1 MIKLNQKCINNMIL
15 HAKDTTP
22 NECCGIIASK
32 NGIFEKLYRITNS
45 AQSSFRY
52 IMDSKEFYN
61 AYKEID
67 DNGWDIFAL
76 YHSHTHSEA
85 YPSQTDIRLTSWPD
99 SYYII
104 ISLQIP
110 EEKRNKNLN
119 LARPLTLNDFIGQE
133 QLKSSLR
140 IAIDA
145 SIFRKEPLEHT
156 LLYGQPGLGKTT
168 LAFLIAHELN
178 TKCRIATAPA
188 IERPRDI
195 VGLLLGLKE
204 GEVLFIDEIH
214 RLNRLT
220 EELLYSAMEDFR
232 LDLTMGANRGA
243 RCRTINLPKFT
254 LIGATTKLASISAPL
269 RDRFGISQ
277 KIEFYTCDELK
288 QIIVNFSRLI
298 NLNLED
304 EASYDL
310 AKISRGTPRIALR
323 LLRRV
328 RDYAQV
334 VMKTNTISVNLIK
347 KALNSYQIDEKGL
360 DSLDRHYLS
369 FLNQNNNIP
378 TGLDSIA
385 AGLGDD
391 SSMLEFVV
399 EPYLIKIGFLTSTP
413 RGRLLT
419 AMGKKYIESKNDN
432 F

>member
-1 MIKLNQKCINNMIL
+1 M
-15 HAKDTTP
+15 A
-22 NECCGIIASK
+22 II
-32 NGIFEKLYRITNS
+32 
-45 AQSSFRY
+45 SSNIGDNDFSLRKKELRLV
-52 IMDSKEFYN
+52 DSK
-61 AYKEID
+61 I
-67 DNGWDIFAL
+67 
-76 YHSHTHSEA
+76 
-85 YPSQTDIRLTSWPD
+85 
-99 SYYII
+99 
-104 ISLQIP
+104 IP
-110 EEKRNKNLN
+110 EEKSKNLN
-119 LARPLTLNDFIGQE
+119 LARPNTLKEFIGQK

-145 SIFRKEPLEHT
+145 SIYRKEPLEHT
-156 LLYGQPGLGKTT
+156 LFYGQPGLGKTT
-168 LAFLIAHELN
+168 LAFLIAHEMN

-243 RCRTINLPKFT
+243 RCRTINLPRFT
-254 LIGATTKLASISAPL
+254 LIGATTKLASISSPL

-277 KIEFYTCDELK
+277 KIEFYTYDELK
-288 QIIVNFSRLI
+288 QIILNFSRLI
-298 NLNLED
+298 DLNLDD
-304 EASYDL
+304 EASYNL

-334 VMKTNTISVNLIK
+334 VKKTNYISVNLIK

-360 DSLDRHYLS
+360 DSLDRQYLS

-378 TGLDSIA
+378 IGLDSIA

-391 SSMLEFVV
+391 PSMLEFVV
-399 EPYLIKIGFLTSTP
+399 EPYLIQIGFLTRTP

-419 AMGKKYIESKNDN
+419 AVGKKYIDSRNDN

>member
-1 MIKLNQKCINNMIL
+1 M
-15 HAKDTTP
+15 A
-22 NECCGIIASK
+22 IISS
-32 NGIFEKLYRITNS
+32 NIGDNDF
-45 AQSSFRY
+45 SFRKKELRLV
-52 IMDSKEFYN
+52 DSK
-61 AYKEID
+61 
-67 DNGWDIFAL
+67 
-76 YHSHTHSEA
+76 
-85 YPSQTDIRLTSWPD
+85 
-99 SYYII
+99 I
-104 ISLQIP
+104 IS
-110 EEKRNKNLN
+110 EEKRNNNLH
-119 LARPLTLNDFIGQE
+119 LARPCTLHEFIGQE
-133 QLKSSLR
+133 KLKSSLR

-145 SIFRKEPLEHT
+145 SIYRKEPLEHI

-168 LAFLIAHELN
+168 LAFLIANEMH
-178 TKCRIATAPA
+178 TKCRIASAPA

-204 GEVLFIDEIH
+204 GDVLFIDEIH

-243 RCRTINLPKFT
+243 RCRTINLPRFT
-254 LIGATTKLASISAPL
+254 LIGATTKLHSISVPL
-269 RDRFGISQ
+269 KDRFGISQ
-277 KIEFYTCDELK
+277 KMHFYTYDELK
-288 QIIVNFSRLI
+288 KIIVNFALLI
-298 NLNLED
+298 NLNLDE
-304 EASYDL
+304 EASYNL

-334 VMKTNTISVNLIK
+334 VKKTNVISSNLIK
-347 KALNSYQIDEKGL
+347 KALNSLQIDEKGL
-360 DSLDRHYLS
+360 DALDRQYLS
-369 FLNQNNNIP
+369 FLNKNNNVP

-399 EPYLIKIGFLTSTP
+399 EPYLIQIGFLMRTP

-419 AMGKKYIESKNDN
+419 SLGKKFIDSKNDN

>member
-1 MIKLNQKCINNMIL
+1 M
-15 HAKDTTP
+15 A
-22 NECCGIIASK
+22 IISSNIGDSNFPPRK
-32 NGIFEKLYRITNS
+32 QELRIV
-45 AQSSFRY
+45 
-52 IMDSKEFYN
+52 DSK
-61 AYKEID
+61 IV
-67 DNGWDIFAL
+67 
-76 YHSHTHSEA
+76 SE
-85 YPSQTDIRLTSWPD
+85 
-99 SYYII
+99 
-104 ISLQIP
+104 
-110 EEKRNKNLN
+110 ENNNKNLN
-119 LARPLTLNDFIGQE
+119 FARPKTFKEFIGQE
-133 QLKSSLR
+133 QIKASLR

-145 SIFRKEPLEHT
+145 SLYRKEALEHT

-168 LAFLIAHELN
+168 LAFLIANEMN
-178 TKCRIATAPA
+178 TRFRIASAPA

-243 RCRTINLPKFT
+243 RCRTINLPRFT

-277 KIEFYTCDELK
+277 KIEFYSNDELH
-288 QIIVNFSRLI
+288 QIISNYSNLI
-298 NLNLED
+298 NLTLED
-304 EASYDL
+304 KASRAL

-323 LLRRV
+323 LLKRI

-334 VMKTNTISVNLIK
+334 IKKTNLIDLDVVK
-347 KALNSYQIDEKGL
+347 KALNSQKIDAKGL
-360 DSLDRHYLS
+360 DYLDRKYLS
-369 FLNQNNNIP
+369 FLNLNNNSPI
-378 TGLDSIA
+378 GLDAIA
-385 AGLGDD
+385 AGLGED

-399 EPYLIKIGFLTSTP
+399 EPYLMQIGFLTRTS

-419 AMGKKYIESKNDN
+419 SLGKRYINSNNDN

>member
-1 MIKLNQKCINNMIL
+1 M
-15 HAKDTTP
+15 A
-22 NECCGIIASK
+22 II
-32 NGIFEKLYRITNS
+32 
-45 AQSSFRY
+45 SS
-52 IMDSKEFYN
+52 N
-61 AYKEID
+61 ID
-67 DNGWDIFAL
+67 DNDFSL
-76 YHSHTHSEA
+76 RKKEL
-85 YPSQTDIRLTSWPD
+85 RLVD
-99 SYYII
+99 SKI
-104 ISLQIP
+104 IP
-110 EEKRNKNLN
+110 EEKRNNNLN
-119 LARPLTLNDFIGQE
+119 LARPRTLQEFIGQE

-145 SIFRKEPLEHT
+145 AKYRAEPLEHI
-156 LLYGQPGLGKTT
+156 LFHGQPGLGKTT
-168 LAFLIAHELN
+168 LAFLIANEMN
-178 TKCRIATAPA
+178 TKCRITTAPA

-195 VGLLLGLKE
+195 VGLLLGLRE

-243 RCRTINLPKFT
+243 RCRTINLPRFT

-277 KIEFYTCDELK
+277 KIEFYTFDELE
-288 QIIVNFSRLI
+288 QIIFNFSRLI
-298 NLNLED
+298 NINLDNES
-304 EASYDL
+304 SYIL

-334 VMKTNTISVNLIK
+334 VYKTNKISVNLIK
-347 KALNSYQIDEKGL
+347 KALDSYQIDEKGL
-360 DSLDRHYLS
+360 DSLDRRYLT

-378 TGLDSIA
+378 IGLDSIA
-385 AGLGDD
+385 SGLGDD

-399 EPYLIKIGFLTSTP
+399 EPYLIQIGLLIRTP

-419 AMGKKYIESKNDN
+419 NLGKNYLNSKK
-432 F
+432 

>member
-1 MIKLNQKCINNMIL
+1 M
-15 HAKDTTP
+15 A
-22 NECCGIIASK
+22 II
-32 NGIFEKLYRITNS
+32 
-45 AQSSFRY
+45 SSNIGDDDFSLRKKELRLV
-52 IMDSKEFYN
+52 DSK
-61 AYKEID
+61 I
-67 DNGWDIFAL
+67 
-76 YHSHTHSEA
+76 
-85 YPSQTDIRLTSWPD
+85 
-99 SYYII
+99 
-104 ISLQIP
+104 IP
-110 EEKRNKNLN
+110 EEKRNNNLN
-119 LARPLTLNDFIGQE
+119 LARPLTLKEFIGQE
-133 QLKSSLR
+133 QLKTSLR

-145 SIFRKEPLEHT
+145 SIYRKEPLEHI
-156 LLYGQPGLGKTT
+156 LLYGQPGLGKTS
-168 LAFLIAHELN
+168 LAFLIANEMN
-178 TKCRIATAPA
+178 TKCRVATAPA

-214 RLNRLT
+214 RLNRVT

-232 LDLTMGANRGA
+232 LDLTMGANRGT
-243 RCRTINLPKFT
+243 RCRTINLPRFT

-269 RDRFGISQ
+269 RDRFGLSQ
-277 KIEFYTCDELK
+277 KIDFYTHEELK
-288 QIIVNFSRLI
+288 QIIVNFSQLL

-304 EASYDL
+304 EASYNL

-334 VMKTNTISVNLIK
+334 IKKTNFISTNLAK
-347 KALNSYQIDEKGL
+347 NALNSLQIDERGL
-360 DSLDRHYLS
+360 DSLDRQYIS
-369 FLNQNNNIP
+369 FLNLNNNIP

-399 EPYLIKIGFLTSTP
+399 EPYLIKIGFLTRTP

-419 AMGKKYIESKNDN
+419 ALGKKYIDSKNDN

>member
-1 MIKLNQKCINNMIL
+1 M
-15 HAKDTTP
+15 A
-22 NECCGIIASK
+22 II
-32 NGIFEKLYRITNS
+32 
-45 AQSSFRY
+45 SSNISDDDFSLRKKELRLV
-52 IMDSKEFYN
+52 DSK
-61 AYKEID
+61 
-67 DNGWDIFAL
+67 
-76 YHSHTHSEA
+76 
-85 YPSQTDIRLTSWPD
+85 
-99 SYYII
+99 I
-104 ISLQIP
+104 IS
-110 EEKRNKNLN
+110 EEKTNKNLN
-119 LARPLTLNDFIGQE
+119 LARPLTLKEFIGQE
-133 QLKSSLR
+133 QLKSTLR

-195 VGLLLGLKE
+195 IGLLLGLKD

-214 RLNRLT
+214 RLNKLT

-243 RCRTINLPKFT
+243 RCRTINLPRFT

-277 KIEFYTCDELK
+277 KIEFYTYDELRK
-288 QIIVNFSRLI
+288 IIDNFSRLI
-298 NLNLED
+298 NLNLD
-304 EASYDL
+304 YEASYNL

-334 VMKTNTISVNLIK
+334 VKKTNMVSIDLIK
-347 KALNSYQIDEKGL
+347 QALNSFQIDEKGL
-360 DSLDRHYLS
+360 DSLDRNFLS

-385 AGLGDD
+385 AALGDD
-391 SSMLEFVV
+391 SSMLEFIV
-399 EPYLIKIGFLTSTP
+399 EPYLIKIGFLTRTP

-419 AMGKKYIESKNDN
+419 ALGKNYIDSKNDN

>member
-1 MIKLNQKCINNMIL
+1 M
-15 HAKDTTP
+15 A
-22 NECCGIIASK
+22 II
-32 NGIFEKLYRITNS
+32 
-45 AQSSFRY
+45 SS
-52 IMDSKEFYN
+52 N
-61 AYKEID
+61 ID
-67 DNGWDIFAL
+67 DNDSSSWKKGL
-76 YHSHTHSEA
+76 
-85 YPSQTDIRLTSWPD
+85 RLVD
-99 SYYII
+99 SKI
-104 ISLQIP
+104 IP
-110 EEKRNKNLN
+110 EEKRNNNLN
-119 LARPLTLNDFIGQE
+119 SARPMTFKEFIGQD

-145 SIFRKEPLEHT
+145 SIYREEPLEHT

-168 LAFLIAHELN
+168 LAFLIANEMN
-178 TKCRIATAPA
+178 TKCRIASAPA
-188 IERPRDI
+188 LERPRDI

-277 KIEFYTCDELK
+277 KIEFYTNYELK
-288 QIIVNFSRLI
+288 QIIVNYARLI
-298 NLNLED
+298 NLNLD
-304 EASYDL
+304 EAASDNL
-310 AKISRGTPRIALR
+310 SSISRGTPRIALR

-334 VMKTNTISVNLIK
+334 VEKTADISKNLVK

-360 DSLDRHYLS
+360 DSLDRQYLS
-369 FLNQNNNIP
+369 LLNLNYNNP
-378 TGLDSIA
+378 AGLDSIA

-399 EPYLIKIGFLTSTP
+399 EPYLIQIGFITRTS

-419 AMGKKYIESKNDN
+419 DLGKKYIDSKNDN

>member
-1 MIKLNQKCINNMIL
+1 M
-15 HAKDTTP
+15 A
-22 NECCGIIASK
+22 IISSNIGDNDFSLSK
-32 NGIFEKLYRITNS
+32 KELRLV
-45 AQSSFRY
+45 
-52 IMDSKEFYN
+52 DSK
-61 AYKEID
+61 I
-67 DNGWDIFAL
+67 
-76 YHSHTHSEA
+76 
-85 YPSQTDIRLTSWPD
+85 
-99 SYYII
+99 
-104 ISLQIP
+104 IP
-110 EEKRNKNLN
+110 EEKRNNNQN
-119 LARPLTLNDFIGQE
+119 LARPLTLHEFIGQK

-145 SIFRKEPLEHT
+145 AIYRNEPLEHT
-156 LLYGQPGLGKTT
+156 LLHGQPGLGKTT
-168 LAFLIAHELN
+168 LAFLIAHEMN
-178 TKCRIATAPA
+178 TRCRVAAAPA

-232 LDLTMGANRGA
+232 LDLTMGANRGT

-269 RDRFGISQ
+269 RDRFGICQ
-277 KIEFYTCDELK
+277 KIELYTNHELK
-288 QIIVNFSRLI
+288 QIIVNFARLI
-298 NLNLED
+298 DLNLD
-304 EASYDL
+304 DDASQKL
-310 AKISRGTPRIALR
+310 SRISRGTPRIALR

-334 VMKTNTISVNLIK
+334 VNKTNVISANLIK
-347 KALNSYQIDEKGL
+347 KALESYQIDENGL
-360 DSLDRHYLS
+360 DSLDRQYLS
-369 FLNQNNNIP
+369 FLKLNNNIP

-399 EPYLIKIGFLTSTP
+399 EPYLIQIGFLMRTP

-419 AMGKKYIESKNDN
+419 DLGKKYIDSKDDN

>member
-1 MIKLNQKCINNMIL
+1 M
-15 HAKDTTP
+15 A
-22 NECCGIIASK
+22 II
-32 NGIFEKLYRITNS
+32 
-45 AQSSFRY
+45 SSNIGDNDFSLRKKELRLV
-52 IMDSKEFYN
+52 DSK
-61 AYKEID
+61 I
-67 DNGWDIFAL
+67 
-76 YHSHTHSEA
+76 
-85 YPSQTDIRLTSWPD
+85 
-99 SYYII
+99 
-104 ISLQIP
+104 IP
-110 EEKRNKNLN
+110 EEKRNNLN
-119 LARPLTLNDFIGQE
+119 LARPVTFQEFIGQE
-133 QLKSSLR
+133 KLKSSLR

-145 SIFRKEPLEHT
+145 SIYRKEPLEHT

-168 LAFLIAHELN
+168 LAFLIANEMN

-243 RCRTINLPKFT
+243 RCRTINLPRFT

-269 RDRFGISQ
+269 RDRFGLSQ
-277 KIEFYTCDELK
+277 KIEFYTHDELK
-288 QIIVNFSRLI
+288 QIIVNFSKQL

-304 EASYDL
+304 AASYNL

-334 VMKTNTISVNLIK
+334 VKKTNFISVNLIK
-347 KALNSYQIDEKGL
+347 NALNSYQIDEKGL
-360 DSLDRHYLS
+360 DSLDRQYLS
-369 FLNQNNNIP
+369 FLSQNNNP
-378 TGLDSIA
+378 TGLDAIA

-399 EPYLIKIGFLTSTP
+399 EPYLIQIGFLTRTP

-419 AMGKKYIESKNDN
+419 ALGKKYINSEK
-432 F
+432 

>member
-1 MIKLNQKCINNMIL
+1 M
-15 HAKDTTP
+15 A
-22 NECCGIIASK
+22 IISSNIGDSGSSLSK
-32 NGIFEKLYRITNS
+32 KELRLV
-45 AQSSFRY
+45 
-52 IMDSKEFYN
+52 DSK
-61 AYKEID
+61 I
-67 DNGWDIFAL
+67 
-76 YHSHTHSEA
+76 
-85 YPSQTDIRLTSWPD
+85 
-99 SYYII
+99 
-104 ISLQIP
+104 IP
-110 EEKRNKNLN
+110 EEQRNNNLN
-119 LARPLTLNDFIGQE
+119 LARPISLKQFIGQE
-133 QLKSSLR
+133 QLKSSIR

-168 LAFLIAHELN
+168 LALLIANEMN

-243 RCRTINLPKFT
+243 RCRTINLPRFT

-277 KIEFYTCDELK
+277 KIEFYTYDELK
-288 QIIVNFSRLI
+288 KIIINFSQLI
-298 NLNLED
+298 NLKLDD

-334 VMKTNTISVNLIK
+334 VQKTNLISVNLIK

-360 DSLDRHYLS
+360 DSLDRQYLS

-399 EPYLIKIGFLTSTP
+399 EPYLIKIGFLTRTP

-419 AMGKKYIESKNDN
+419 SLGKKYIDSKNDN

>member
-1 MIKLNQKCINNMIL
+1 M
-15 HAKDTTP
+15 A
-22 NECCGIIASK
+22 II
-32 NGIFEKLYRITNS
+32 
-45 AQSSFRY
+45 SS
-52 IMDSKEFYN
+52 N
-61 AYKEID
+61 ID
-67 DNGWDIFAL
+67 DNNFSPRKKEL
-76 YHSHTHSEA
+76 
-85 YPSQTDIRLTSWPD
+85 RLVD
-99 SYYII
+99 SKI
-104 ISLQIP
+104 IP
-110 EEKRNKNLN
+110 EEKRNNNLN
-119 LARPLTLNDFIGQE
+119 LARPSNLQEFIGQE
-133 QLKSSLR
+133 KLKSSLK

-145 SIFRKEPLEHT
+145 SIFREEPLEHI

-168 LAFLIAHELN
+168 LAFLIAHEMN
-178 TKCRIATAPA
+178 TKCRITTAPA
-188 IERPRDI
+188 IERSRDI

-214 RLNRLT
+214 RLNKLT

-232 LDLTMGANRGA
+232 LDLTMGANRGT
-243 RCRTINLPKFT
+243 RCRTINLPRFT

-269 RDRFGISQ
+269 RDRFGITQ
-277 KIEFYTCDELK
+277 KIEFYTYDELK

-298 NLNLED
+298 NLNLDD

-347 KALNSYQIDEKGL
+347 KALNSFQIDEIGL
-360 DSLDRHYLS
+360 DSLDRQYLS

-385 AGLGDD
+385 AGLGDE

-399 EPYLIKIGFLTSTP
+399 EPYLMQIGFLTRTP

-419 AMGKKYIESKNDN
+419 ASGKKYIDSKNDN

>member
-1 MIKLNQKCINNMIL
+1 M
-15 HAKDTTP
+15 A
-22 NECCGIIASK
+22 IISSNIGDNDFSLRK
-32 NGIFEKLYRITNS
+32 KGPRIV
-45 AQSSFRY
+45 
-52 IMDSKEFYN
+52 DSK
-61 AYKEID
+61 I
-67 DNGWDIFAL
+67 
-76 YHSHTHSEA
+76 
-85 YPSQTDIRLTSWPD
+85 
-99 SYYII
+99 
-104 ISLQIP
+104 IP

-145 SIFRKEPLEHT
+145 SIFRKEPMEHT

-195 VGLLLGLKE
+195 VGLLLGLKD

-243 RCRTINLPKFT
+243 RTRTINLPRFT

-277 KIEFYTCDELK
+277 KIEFYTYDELK
-288 QIIVNFSRLI
+288 KIIDNFSRLI
-298 NLNLED
+298 NLNID
-304 EASYDL
+304 NEASYDL

-334 VMKTNTISVNLIK
+334 VNKTNTISLNLIK
-347 KALNSYQIDEKGL
+347 QALNSYQIDDKGL

-369 FLNQNNNIP
+369 FLNKNNNIP

-399 EPYLIKIGFLTSTP
+399 EPYLIKIGFVTRTP

-419 AMGKKYIESKNDN
+419 ALGKKYIDSKK
-432 F
+432 

>member
-1 MIKLNQKCINNMIL
+1 M
-15 HAKDTTP
+15 A
-22 NECCGIIASK
+22 IISSNIGD
-32 NGIFEKLYRITNS
+32 NGS
-45 AQSSFRY
+45 PFRKKELRLV
-52 IMDSKEFYN
+52 DSK
-61 AYKEID
+61 I
-67 DNGWDIFAL
+67 
-76 YHSHTHSEA
+76 
-85 YPSQTDIRLTSWPD
+85 
-99 SYYII
+99 
-104 ISLQIP
+104 IP
-110 EEKRNKNLN
+110 EEKRNNNQN
-119 LARPLTLNDFIGQE
+119 LARPVTFREFIGQE

-140 IAIDA
+140 VAIDA
-145 SIFRKEPLEHT
+145 SIYRQEPLEHT

-168 LAFLIAHELN
+168 LACLIANEMN
-178 TKCRIATAPA
+178 TKCRITSAPA

-277 KIEFYTCDELK
+277 KFEFYTNDDLK
-288 QIIVNFSRLI
+288 KIIVNFSRLI
-298 NLNLED
+298 NLNLVD
-304 EASYDL
+304 EASDNL
-310 AKISRGTPRIALR
+310 SRISRGTPRIALR

-334 VMKTNTISVNLIK
+334 VEKTDVISKDLVK

-360 DSLDRHYLS
+360 DSLDRQYLS
-369 FLNQNNNIP
+369 LLNLNNSIP

-391 SSMLEFVV
+391 SSMLELVV
-399 EPYLIKIGFLTSTP
+399 EPYLIQIGFLIRTP

-419 AMGKKYIESKNDN
+419 DLGKKYIDSKNDN

>member
-1 MIKLNQKCINNMIL
+1 M
-15 HAKDTTP
+15 A
-22 NECCGIIASK
+22 II
-32 NGIFEKLYRITNS
+32 
-45 AQSSFRY
+45 SSNVGDNDFSLRKKELRLV
-52 IMDSKEFYN
+52 DSK
-61 AYKEID
+61 I
-67 DNGWDIFAL
+67 
-76 YHSHTHSEA
+76 
-85 YPSQTDIRLTSWPD
+85 
-99 SYYII
+99 
-104 ISLQIP
+104 IP
-110 EEKRNKNLN
+110 EEKINKNLN
-119 LARPLTLNDFIGQE
+119 LARPHSLKEFIGQK
-133 QLKSSLR
+133 QLKSSLK

-232 LDLTMGANRGA
+232 IDLTMGANKGA
-243 RCRTINLPKFT
+243 RCRTINLPRFT

-269 RDRFGISQ
+269 RDRFGISH

-310 AKISRGTPRIALR
+310 AKISRGL
-323 LLRRV
+323 
-328 RDYAQV
+328 
-334 VMKTNTISVNLIK
+334 SLIH
-347 KALNSYQIDEKGL
+347 I
-360 DSLDRHYLS
+360 
-369 FLNQNNNIP
+369 
-378 TGLDSIA
+378 
-385 AGLGDD
+385 
-391 SSMLEFVV
+391 
-399 EPYLIKIGFLTSTP
+399 
-413 RGRLLT
+413 
-419 AMGKKYIESKNDN
+419 
-432 F
+432 

>member
-1 MIKLNQKCINNMIL
+1 MAIISSNINDDEFSL
-15 HAKDTTP
+15 RKKD
-22 NECCGIIASK
+22 
-32 NGIFEKLYRITNS
+32 LRLV
-45 AQSSFRY
+45 
-52 IMDSKEFYN
+52 DSK
-61 AYKEID
+61 I
-67 DNGWDIFAL
+67 
-76 YHSHTHSEA
+76 
-85 YPSQTDIRLTSWPD
+85 
-99 SYYII
+99 
-104 ISLQIP
+104 IP
-110 EEKRNKNLN
+110 EEKKNKNLN
-119 LARPLTLNDFIGQE
+119 LARPLTLKEFIGQE

-168 LAFLIAHELN
+168 LAYLIANELN
-178 TKCRIATAPA
+178 TKCRLATAPA

-195 VGLLLGLKE
+195 VGLLLGLKD

-232 LDLTMGANRGA
+232 LDLTIGANRGA

-277 KIEFYTCDELK
+277 KIEFYTYDELK
-288 QIIVNFSRLI
+288 QIIVNYSRLI
-298 NLNLED
+298 NLNLDD
-304 EASYDL
+304 EASYDI

-334 VMKTNTISVNLIK
+334 VNKTNTISINLIK

-360 DSLDRHYLS
+360 DSLDRNYLS

-399 EPYLIKIGFLTSTP
+399 EPYLIKIGFLTRTP

-419 AMGKKYIESKNDN
+419 ALGKKYIDSKNDN

>member
-1 MIKLNQKCINNMIL
+1 M
-15 HAKDTTP
+15 A
-22 NECCGIIASK
+22 II
-32 NGIFEKLYRITNS
+32 
-45 AQSSFRY
+45 SSNIGDDDFSLRKKELRLV
-52 IMDSKEFYN
+52 DSKF
-61 AYKEID
+61 
-67 DNGWDIFAL
+67 
-76 YHSHTHSEA
+76 T
-85 YPSQTDIRLTSWPD
+85 
-99 SYYII
+99 
-104 ISLQIP
+104 P
-110 EEKRNKNLN
+110 EEKIKNNLN
-119 LARPLTLNDFIGQE
+119 LARPVNLQEFIGQK
-133 QLKSSLR
+133 QLTSSLR

-145 SIFRKEPLEHT
+145 SIYRKEPLEHI

-168 LAFLIAHELN
+168 LAFLIANELN

-269 RDRFGISQ
+269 RDRFGISH
-277 KIEFYTCDELK
+277 KFEFYTIDELK
-288 QIIVNFSRLI
+288 QIIVNFSVLI
-298 NLNLED
+298 NLDLD
-304 EASYDL
+304 ENASYDL

-334 VMKTNTISVNLIK
+334 VKDTNIISMKLIK
-347 KALNSYQIDEKGL
+347 KALNSYQIDQKGL
-360 DSLDRHYLS
+360 DSLDRQYLS
-369 FLNQNNNIP
+369 FLNKNNNSP

-391 SSMLEFVV
+391 SAMLEFVV
-399 EPYLIKIGFLTSTP
+399 EPYLIQIGFITRTP

-419 AMGKKYIESKNDN
+419 AAGKKYIDSKNGN

>member
-1 MIKLNQKCINNMIL
+1 MAIISSNIN
-15 HAKDTTP
+15 D
-22 NECCGIIASK
+22 
-32 NGIFEKLYRITNS
+32 NGFPLPKKELRLV
-45 AQSSFRY
+45 
-52 IMDSKEFYN
+52 DSK
-61 AYKEID
+61 I
-67 DNGWDIFAL
+67 
-76 YHSHTHSEA
+76 
-85 YPSQTDIRLTSWPD
+85 
-99 SYYII
+99 
-104 ISLQIP
+104 IP
-110 EEKRNKNLN
+110 EEKSNNNIN
-119 LARPLTLNDFIGQE
+119 LARPVTLNEFVGQE
-133 QLKSSLR
+133 RLKSALK

-145 SIFRKEPLEHT
+145 SIYRNEPMEHT

-168 LAFLIAHELN
+168 LAFLIAHEMN

-195 VGLLLGLKE
+195 IGLLLGLKE
-204 GEVLFIDEIH
+204 GEILFIDEIH

-232 LDLTMGANRGA
+232 IDLTIGANRGA
-243 RCRTINLPKFT
+243 RCRTINLPRFT

-277 KIEFYTCDELK
+277 KIEFYTNDELK
-288 QIIVNFSRLI
+288 QIIINFSRLI
-298 NLNLED
+298 HINLDD
-304 EASYDL
+304 EASDSL
-310 AKISRGTPRIALR
+310 SKISRGTPRIALR

-334 VMKTNTISVNLIK
+334 VKKTNTISKNLIK

-360 DSLDRHYLS
+360 DTLDRHYLS

-385 AGLGDD
+385 SGLGDD
-391 SSMLEFVV
+391 PSMLEFVV
-399 EPYLIKIGFLTSTP
+399 EPYLIKIGFLTRTP

-419 AMGKKYIESKNDN
+419 ALGKKYIDSKNDN

>member
-1 MIKLNQKCINNMIL
+1 M
-15 HAKDTTP
+15 A
-22 NECCGIIASK
+22 II
-32 NGIFEKLYRITNS
+32 
-45 AQSSFRY
+45 SSNIGDNDFTLRKKELRLV
-52 IMDSKEFYN
+52 DSK
-61 AYKEID
+61 I
-67 DNGWDIFAL
+67 
-76 YHSHTHSEA
+76 
-85 YPSQTDIRLTSWPD
+85 
-99 SYYII
+99 
-104 ISLQIP
+104 IP
-110 EEKRNKNLN
+110 EEKRNNNLN
-119 LARPLTLNDFIGQE
+119 LARPLTLQEFIGQE
-133 QLKSSLR
+133 KLKSSLR

-145 SIFRKEPLEHT
+145 SIYRKEPLEHI

-168 LAFLIAHELN
+168 LAVLIAHEMN
-178 TKCRIATAPA
+178 TKCRIVTAPS

-243 RCRTINLPKFT
+243 RCRTINLPRFT

-277 KIEFYTCDELK
+277 KIKFYTDDELK
-288 QIIVNFSRLI
+288 QIIANFSGLI
-298 NLNLED
+298 NLNLDD
-304 EASYDL
+304 EASYNL

-334 VMKTNTISVNLIK
+334 VKKTNFISGNLIK
-347 KALNSYQIDEKGL
+347 KALNSCQIDEKGL
-360 DSLDRHYLS
+360 DSLDRQYLS
-369 FLNQNNNIP
+369 FLKQNNNSP

-385 AGLGDD
+385 AGLAEE

-399 EPYLIKIGFLTSTP
+399 EPYLIQIGFLARTP

-419 AMGKKYIESKNDN
+419 ALGKKYIDSQNGN

>member
-1 MIKLNQKCINNMIL
+1 M
-15 HAKDTTP
+15 A
-22 NECCGIIASK
+22 IISSNVGDNDFSFRKKELRLVDSK
-32 NGIFEKLYRITNS
+32 N
-45 AQSSFRY
+45 
-52 IMDSKEFYN
+52 
-61 AYKEID
+61 
-67 DNGWDIFAL
+67 
-76 YHSHTHSEA
+76 
-85 YPSQTDIRLTSWPD
+85 
-99 SYYII
+99 
-104 ISLQIP
+104 IP
-110 EEKRNKNLN
+110 EEKRNNNLN
-119 LARPLTLNDFIGQE
+119 LARPLNLKEFIGQE
-133 QLKSSLR
+133 KLKSSLK

-145 SIFRKEPLEHT
+145 SIYRKEPLEHT

-168 LAFLIAHELN
+168 LAFLIAHEMN

-243 RCRTINLPKFT
+243 RCRTINMPRFT

-277 KIEFYTCDELK
+277 KIEFYKCDELK

-304 EASYDL
+304 EASYYL

-334 VMKTNTISVNLIK
+334 VEKTNFISVNLIK

-399 EPYLIKIGFLTSTP
+399 EPYLIKIGFLIRTP

-419 AMGKKYIESKNDN
+419 ALGKKYIDSKNDN

>member
-1 MIKLNQKCINNMIL
+1 M
-15 HAKDTTP
+15 A
-22 NECCGIIASK
+22 II
-32 NGIFEKLYRITNS
+32 
-45 AQSSFRY
+45 SSNIGENDFTLDKRELRLV
-52 IMDSKEFYN
+52 DSK
-61 AYKEID
+61 I
-67 DNGWDIFAL
+67 
-76 YHSHTHSEA
+76 
-85 YPSQTDIRLTSWPD
+85 
-99 SYYII
+99 
-104 ISLQIP
+104 IP
-110 EEKRNKNLN
+110 EEKRNNNQN
-119 LARPLTLNDFIGQE
+119 LARPFSLEEFVGQE
-133 QLKSSLR
+133 RLKSALR

-145 SIFRKEPLEHT
+145 SIYRKEPLEHT

-168 LAFLIAHELN
+168 LAFLIAKEMN

-214 RLNRLT
+214 RLNKLT

-243 RCRTINLPKFT
+243 RCRTINLPRFT

-269 RDRFGISQ
+269 RDRFGITQ
-277 KIEFYTCDELK
+277 KIDFYTSIELK
-288 QIIVNFSRLI
+288 SIINNFARLI
-298 NLNLED
+298 NLNLDD
-304 EASYDL
+304 EASYNL
-310 AKISRGTPRIALR
+310 SKISRGTPRIALR

-334 VMKTNTISVNLIK
+334 VKETNVISSDLVK
-347 KALNSYQIDEKGL
+347 KALNSNHIDEKGL
-360 DSLDRHYLS
+360 DALDRQYLS
-369 FLNQNNNIP
+369 FLNLNYNIP

-385 AGLGDD
+385 AGIGDD

-399 EPYLIKIGFLTSTP
+399 EPYLIQIGFLIRTP

-419 AMGKKYIESKNDN
+419 DLGKKYIDSRNDN

>member
-1 MIKLNQKCINNMIL
+1 M
-15 HAKDTTP
+15 A
-22 NECCGIIASK
+22 
-32 NGIFEKLYRITNS
+32 
-45 AQSSFRY
+45 
-52 IMDSKEFYN
+52 
-61 AYKEID
+61 
-67 DNGWDIFAL
+67 
-76 YHSHTHSEA
+76 
-85 YPSQTDIRLTSWPD
+85 
-99 SYYII
+99 I
-104 ISLQIP
+104 ISSSLDESNISRSRK
-110 EEKRNKNLN
+110 ELRIVDSEINTDERINKNLN
-119 LARPLTLNDFIGQE
+119 LARPNSFKEFIGQE
-133 QLKSSLR
+133 QIKSSLK

-145 SIFRKEPLEHT
+145 SKYRKEALEHI

-168 LAFLIAHELN
+168 LALLISYEMN
-178 TKCRIATAPA
+178 TKCKVASAPS

-204 GEVLFIDEIH
+204 GEILFIDEIH
-214 RLNRLT
+214 RLNKVT
-220 EELLYSAMEDFR
+220 QELLYSAMEDFR
-232 LDLTMGANRGA
+232 LDLTMGANRGT

-277 KIEFYTCDELK
+277 KLEFYTCGELK

-298 NLNLED
+298 NLNLDD
-304 EASYDL
+304 EASYNL

-328 RDYAQV
+328 RDYVQV
-334 VMKTNTISVNLIK
+334 VKKTNVVTANLIK

-360 DSLDRHYLS
+360 DSLDRQYLS

-385 AGLGDD
+385 AGIGDD

-399 EPYLIKIGFLTSTP
+399 EPYLIQIGFLLRSP

-419 AMGKKYIESKNDN
+419 NSGKKYIDSKNDN

>member
-1 MIKLNQKCINNMIL
+1 MAIISSNIDDSDFSLRKKELRLVDSKIISEEKKNNNL
-15 HAKDTTP
+15 
-22 NECCGIIASK
+22 
-32 NGIFEKLYRITNS
+32 NS
-45 AQSSFRY
+45 ARPVSL
-52 IMDSKEFYN
+52 KE
-61 AYKEID
+61 
-67 DNGWDIFAL
+67 
-76 YHSHTHSEA
+76 
-85 YPSQTDIRLTSWPD
+85 
-99 SYYII
+99 
-104 ISLQIP
+104 
-110 EEKRNKNLN
+110 
-119 LARPLTLNDFIGQE
+119 FIGQE

-145 SIFRKEPLEHT
+145 SIYRKEPLEHT

-168 LAFLIAHELN
+168 LAFLIANEMN
-178 TKCRIATAPA
+178 TKCRIASAPA

-214 RLNRLT
+214 RLNKLT

-243 RCRTINLPKFT
+243 RCRTINLPRFT

-277 KIEFYTCDELK
+277 KIEFYTNDELK
-288 QIIVNFSRLI
+288 QIIVNFAKFI
-298 NLNLED
+298 NLNVD
-304 EASYDL
+304 DDASHDL
-310 AKISRGTPRIALR
+310 SKISRGTPRIALR

-334 VMKTNTISVNLIK
+334 IKKTNVISTNLVK
-347 KALNSYQIDEKGL
+347 KALNSYQIDENGL
-360 DSLDRHYLS
+360 DSLDRQYLS
-369 FLNQNNNIP
+369 FLNLNKNNP
-378 TGLDSIA
+378 MGLDSIA

-399 EPYLIKIGFLTSTP
+399 EPYLIQIGFLMRTP

-419 AMGKKYIESKNDN
+419 DLGKKYIDSKNDN